1 MKAAMERM
9 QARARLPRA
18 APGTPAP
25 CPAWR
30 LCSGARLR
38 RARLRARGAAP
49 RAARRRACSRCTS
62 TRFPCPPVSVWCS
75 PHQGARRARQRRRP
89 AVGAQQRRAARR
101 RSSWRPGRQR
111 RRRGRRRRSSWPWPA
126 SARARSGAGA
136 VPSCPVAVR
145 RAANGPTAR
154 VQDRP
159 HTLTPIASACEPA
172 SAAQAGAG
180 RDARGGGRA
189 GRRRRA
195 GGPHAVAQEPGAGR
209 PMGAHQGR
217 AAQHVQPR
225 ARRRGLLARLP
236 RGRRHARAAGRHAV
250 AHPGPPWCAAA
261 RGHVPRAAWAPS
273 SGTGTHAGA

>member
-1 MKAAMERM
+1 MSCPRAQALAGRCAGRNKEDAASLLRGLQALRASAEAEAGRGAARAATQARSQEAEVQLAAALGEQASMKAAMERM

-25 CPAWR
+25 CPARR

-49 RAARRRACSRCTS
+49 RAARRHACSRCTS
-62 TRFPCPPVSVWCS
+62 TRFPRPPVSVWCS

-136 VPSCPVAVR
+136 VPDCSVAMR
-145 RAANGPTAR
+145 RLRTGPQRACR
-154 VQDRP
+154 IG
-159 HTLTPIASACEPA
+159 PIP
-172 SAAQAGAG
+172 
-180 RDARGGGRA
+180 
-189 GRRRRA
+189 
-195 GGPHAVAQEPGAGR
+195 
-209 PMGAHQGR
+209 
-217 AAQHVQPR
+217 
-225 ARRRGLLARLP
+225 
-236 RGRRHARAAGRHAV
+236 
-250 AHPGPPWCAAA
+250 
-261 RGHVPRAAWAPS
+261 
-273 SGTGTHAGA
+273 